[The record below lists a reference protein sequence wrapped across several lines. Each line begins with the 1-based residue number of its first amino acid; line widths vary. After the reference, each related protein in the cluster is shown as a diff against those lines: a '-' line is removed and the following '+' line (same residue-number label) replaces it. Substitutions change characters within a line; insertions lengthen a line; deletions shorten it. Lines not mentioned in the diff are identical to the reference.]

1 MTPPLCC
8 RRLAI
13 AIPLALVP
21 ATAHAQRAPGALG
34 ANQAPA
40 VREAGPIRAAA
51 AEFSP
56 GSLRVSQRR
65 DTLWNGVAIG
75 AGLGALAGALG
86 GATAIE
92 CSECAGFN
100 VPLTFGGLGAAA
112 GAGIGAALDALRHAP
127 AATRAT
133 TDRRPRV
140 AVAPL
145 VGRNGR
151 ALIASLRF

>member
-1 MTPPLCC
+1 MTPQLRC
-8 RRLAI
+8 RLLAL
-13 AIPLALVP
+13 AIPLAVVP
-21 ATAHAQRAPGALG
+21 ATAQAQRAPGALDV
-34 ANQAPA
+34 NRAPA
-40 VREAGPIRAAA
+40 VREVGPIRAAA
-51 AEFSP
+51 ELSP
-56 GSLRVSQRR
+56 GRLPVSQRR

-100 VPLTFGGLGAAA
+100 VPLTFGALGAAA
-112 GAGIGAALDALRHAP
+112 GAGIGAAIDALRHAS

-140 AVAPL
+140 TVAPL
-145 VGRNGR
+145 VGNNGR
-151 ALIASLRF
+151 ALIASVRF